1 MRFCTITFFVG
12 LSQRPATLQ
21 NSTRSELQ
29 NLIYLRQRTAMARAN
44 SDSLL
49 SRDELYSRGV
59 LDRDAKSPRED
70 FRRVKNSLQARK
82 LIGERNGV
90 VWRAMS

>member
-1 MRFCTITFFVG
+1 MVRQKLALDALANCAVDHGSPTPSSFALPAG
-12 LSQRPATLQ
+12 LVAVDV
-21 NSTRSELQ
+21 N
-29 NLIYLRQRTAMARAN
+29 AW
-44 SDSLL
+44 
-49 SRDELYSRGV
+49 RDELYSQGV

-70 FRRVKNSLQARK
+70 FRRVKNSLRVRG